1 MYFWVVDMQLF
12 SSEVQCSMF
21 TLSDR
26 SYVICRDAPDFGMEA
41 WSAWVADQQTRP
53 RDTASNADVCMCLLV

>member
-1 MYFWVVDMQLF
+1 MY
-12 SSEVQCSMF
+12 

-26 SYVICRDAPDFGMEA
+26 SYVICRDAPEFGTEA